1 MVRAVFVASIIAAVN
16 ASESQLPC
24 VCKDGDAGCQQ
35 GPICELTAKLA
46 ALATQAEL
54 PVDWSRDCPMCFELA
69 KLATEQDADWHRD
82 CPMCMKLKAAL
93 VATEDADWHR
103 DCPMCVELK
112 AKLAAMKTP
121 AEAPVDWSRDCPMCL
136 ELAQLASEQDADWH
150 RDCPACLELKEAL
163 AVAEENATKDD
174 SLEENDDSAELMSSA
189 KDLSPRRRCSSMR
202 CPPGLKGSQSDQ
214 HEEEEAQDDSLD
226 ADDEDSLETL
236 SDEEDELPELM
247 SNARDLSPRRRCS
260 AMRCPPGL
268 QQHTETDPDEHDE
281 DDEEDSMEMPTPS
294 PKIKAEDIISR
305 RRRCSTMRC
314 PPGLHEEPSHNEW
327 DEPTGFNDAIP
338 ANPYGE
344 AVDHGLHAEQPT
356 HNEWDEPT
364 GFNDA
369 VPKSPYEDAAEDPT
383 KSTSDRSTD
392 TVIV

>member
-35 GPICELTAKLA
+35 GPICELKAKLA

-54 PVDWSRDCPMCFELA
+54 
-69 KLATEQDADWHRD
+69 
-82 CPMCMKLKAAL
+82 
-93 VATEDADWHR
+93 
-103 DCPMCVELK
+103 
-112 AKLAAMKTP
+112 
-121 AEAPVDWSRDCPMCL
+121 PVDWSRDCPMCL

-268 QQHTETDPDEHDE
+268 QHTETDPDEHDE

-392 TVIV
+392 TVIA